1 MSAPGARQQAIEKI
15 RRLPQQVEGLV
26 SGLSP
31 EALTARPLAGEWTVA
46 QNVHHLVDSHINSYV
61 RCKLMATEE
70 NPTLKPYD
78 EAAWARLA
86 DGGGADLSDSLT
98 LLKALQA
105 CRRRPGSAPAGIRR
119 AARSPSPGSLTCTR
133 RTAKRTWN
141 RFGGRWPRAKVNR
154 GTGEV
159 WDPQLRRK
167 IRPGSR

>member
-86 DGGGADLSDSLT
+86 DGGGA
-98 LLKALQA
+98 
-105 CRRRPGSAPAGIRR
+105 R
-119 AARSPSPGSLTCTR
+119 TCPTH
-133 RTAKRTWN
+133 
-141 RFGGRWPRAKVNR
+141 
-154 GTGEV
+154 
-159 WDPQLRRK
+159 
-167 IRPGSR
+167 